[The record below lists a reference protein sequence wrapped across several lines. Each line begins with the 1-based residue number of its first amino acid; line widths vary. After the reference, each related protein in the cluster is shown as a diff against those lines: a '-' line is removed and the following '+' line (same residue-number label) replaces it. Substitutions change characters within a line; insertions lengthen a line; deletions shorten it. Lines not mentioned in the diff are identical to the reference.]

1 MLKLEIVT
9 PEKKVLDAEVDTV
22 TIPTA
27 SGEAGIL
34 TNHAPLVSALKP
46 GILSYTEKGSVQK
59 LVVTGGFVELN
70 NNNVSVL
77 TDSAQSASEIDLE
90 AAKTDRES
98 ANKELAANSAAAVEV
113 TEALREQVEAAN
125 ARIQL
130 ASSK

>member
-46 GILSYTEKGSVQK
+46 GILTYTEKGSVQK

-70 NNNVSVL
+70 NNSVSVL